1 MAKMHFVL
9 ERSLI
14 FKKINQWKYNAKF
27 VNIHHMQRFDEKI
40 ISDFFHVYPS
50 PGDNWNSALFGSFW
64 LFLGRKLRYS
74 MAPDNIDI
82 SPKGINRAVWL
93 RHRYNGFGLQ
103 KKCNYIAN
111 LEKSGKIL
119 NVMLISINFKQIIE
133 QCWLN
138 SALFV
143 TFSALPDST
152 LIKIV

>member
-27 VNIHHMQRFDEKI
+27 VNIHHMRCFDEKI

-82 SPKGINRAVWL
+82 SPKGINWAVWL

-103 KKCNYIAN
+103 KKLANVITYIAN

-119 NVMLISINFKQIIE
+119 NVMLISINFKQIILSIFF
-133 QCWLN
+133 Q
-138 SALFV
+138 
-143 TFSALPDST
+143 
-152 LIKIV
+152 LIYSVFFKGLSF

>member
-1 MAKMHFVL
+1 ML

-27 VNIHHMQRFDEKI
+27 VNIHYMQCFDEKI

-82 SPKGINRAVWL
+82 SPKGINWAVWL

-103 KKCNYIAN
+103 KKIGKCNYIAN

-119 NVMLISINFKQIIE
+119 NVMLISINFKQIIKH
-133 QCWLN
+133 
-138 SALFV
+138 F
-143 TFSALPDST
+143 FSADFQYF
-152 LIKIV
+152 